1 MPPVPTRRRR
11 ARPVADAPIGELLTG
26 VEELAKAWLV
36 ELIERAPLR
45 DAAAILAAP
54 LSREGPALCDAAL
67 RAITADEPLRRLQRG
82 GALRR
87 LAQRSP
93 QLAGARSALQAAA
106 AIDALHGV
114 LWAAL
119 RDRLQDADPLWVA
132 QLSERLALVAEVLR
146 EAALEAFET
155 PGGTGRTSPGDGEGA
170 AGNTGPGAGDAFT
183 GPGEPGEAVA
193 ARPWPQAPVPSSAR
207 AGLWMSAL
215 AAEVSRSRP
224 GELALLSVEL
234 EDADRLAVSG
244 DGAPVAVVFDHFAA
258 QLRAAVRERDILV
271 RENDGRAWIIAP
283 GTSRSQARELGERI
297 AAAVAQRRWRGAPL
311 AASVGIAVLGEDGE
325 TPDRLIE
332 AAEEARFAAAA
343 DGVRVSEAPDPRRS
357 R

>member
-155 PGGTGRTSPGDGEGA
+155 PGGTGRTSPGDG
-170 AGNTGPGAGDAFT
+170 DACT